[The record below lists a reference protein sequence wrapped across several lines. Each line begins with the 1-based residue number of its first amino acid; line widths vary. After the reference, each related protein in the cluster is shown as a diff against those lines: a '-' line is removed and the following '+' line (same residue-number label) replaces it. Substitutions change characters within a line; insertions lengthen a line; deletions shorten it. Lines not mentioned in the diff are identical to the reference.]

1 MTRSAAMD
9 RLKGKVAIVTGG
21 ASGIGAA
28 TLRRLAAEGASVVCA
43 DINDEAG
50 AAVVAKLEAGGAAAA
65 FRHCDVSQLREIE
78 ATVELALKT
87 YGGLDVMFNN
97 AAWSGGGYVAQ
108 IEPEVWSKSLAVMLD
123 SVFYGMRAAIPAMLE
138 RGGGSIISPA
148 SVEGFFGEI
157 MAAPYTT
164 AKAGVI
170 NLTRNVAIEYGRKG
184 IRANTICPGA
194 VDTPML
200 GRLIEVGPNSR
211 EDVMAQHALGRLIQP
226 EEIASV
232 VLFLASDEASAIT
245 GAAIVVDGGL
255 TSGLHL
261 TGFPPFGG

>member
-1 MTRSAAMD
+1 VD

-28 TLRRLAAEGASVVCA
+28 TLRRFAEEGARVVCA
-43 DINDEAG
+43 DINDEGG
-50 AAVVAKLEAGGAAAA
+50 AAVVAKLETDGAAAV
-65 FRHCDVSQLREIE
+65 FQHCDVSQLRDVE
-78 ATVELALKT
+78 AAVEVAVKT
-87 YGGLDVMFNN
+87 FGGLDCMLNN

-108 IEPEVWSKSLAVMLD
+108 IDPEDWRKSLAVMLD
-123 SVFYGMRAAIPAMLE
+123 SVFYGMRAAIPALLE
-138 RGGGSIISPA
+138 RGGGSIISTA
-148 SVEGFFGEI
+148 SVEGMFGEI
-157 MAAPYTT
+157 LAAPYTT

-184 IRANTICPGA
+184 IRANAICPGA

-200 GRLIEVGPNSR
+200 ERLLAVSPNSR
-211 EDVMAQHALGRLIQP
+211 EEVMAQHALGRLIQP
-226 EEIASV
+226 EEIANTA
-232 VLFLASDEASAIT
+232 LFLASDESSAIT